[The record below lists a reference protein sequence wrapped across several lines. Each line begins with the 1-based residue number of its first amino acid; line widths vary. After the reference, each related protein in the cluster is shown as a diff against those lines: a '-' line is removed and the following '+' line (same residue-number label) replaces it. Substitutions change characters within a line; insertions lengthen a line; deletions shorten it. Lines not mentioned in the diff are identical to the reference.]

1 MNETKILKILPSTS
15 KTELVEVSFVVFVV
29 NDDNVDKLVH
39 KVVVR
44 IDSVNVLMNGNIG
57 GIWEL
62 FIRGQEH
69 R

>member
-57 GIWEL
+57 GI
-62 FIRGQEH
+62 
-69 R
+69 